1 MQFNQG
7 LRNALLTLFTL
18 KGLIQSSLNAGNI
31 TLMTPEIIKQ
41 IKTYGEGYTYV
52 NHDGKSDVLT
62 NITDSENDVNAL
74 VKDYV
79 KYLVIYPISISGA
92 LEADK
97 RTMDGKLKWRI
108 TINGEIYPMDSGLLT
123 IIGKYRSGKTTLLN
137 KMKVEVNEPD
147 IATPDDDK
155 WIEINKELL
164 YLNEPDHQ
172 SALFNVDLINAKIVK
187 NKHTKSLAQKEWTMT
202 TVDSLSSAEN
212 FIEGTLKRGGVNTG
226 LLVLLDE
233 LNYHGHD
240 WPVIVLANW
249 DIPLLEIHGRCPN
262 TLFVAFEG
270 DQDRSAF
277 LYRRSTNKTVNFKL

>member
-18 KGLIQSSLNAGNI
+18 KGLIQSNLNASNI

-52 NHDGKSDVLT
+52 NKGGKTDKLT
-62 NITDSENDVNAL
+62 NVTDSEADVNAL

-97 RTMDGKLKWRI
+97 RTMDGKLDWRI
-108 TINGEIYPMDSGLLT
+108 TIKGVIYPMDSGLLT
-123 IIGKYRSGKTTLLN
+123 IIGKYRSGKTTLLSN
-137 KMKVEVNEPD
+137 MKVEVNVPD
-147 IATPDDDK
+147 PANPKVDQ

-172 SALFNVDLINAKIVK
+172 SALFNVDLINAKIVE
-187 NKHTKSLAQKEWTMT
+187 NKHSKALARKEWKMT

-212 FIEGTLKRGGVNTG
+212 FVEGTLKKGGVNTG

-249 DIPLLEIHGRCPN
+249 DIPLSEIHGRCPN

-277 LYRRSTNKTVNFKL
+277 LYRRSVNQTINFKL

>member
-18 KGLIQSSLNAGNI
+18 KGLIQSNLNASNI

-52 NHDGKSDVLT
+52 NKGGKTDKLT
-62 NITDSENDVNAL
+62 NVTDSEADVNAL

-97 RTMDGKLKWRI
+97 RTMDGKLDWRI
-108 TINGEIYPMDSGLLT
+108 TIKGVIYPMDSGLLT
-123 IIGKYRSGKTTLLN
+123 IVGKYRSGKTTLLN
-137 KMKVEVNEPD
+137 NMTVEVNVPD
-147 IATPDDDK
+147 PANPKVDQ

-172 SALFNVDLINAKIVK
+172 SALFNVDLINAKIVE
-187 NKHTKSLAQKEWTMT
+187 NKHSKALARKEWKMT

-212 FIEGTLKRGGVNTG
+212 FVEGTLKKGGVNTG

-249 DIPLLEIHGRCPN
+249 DIPLSEIHGRCPN

-277 LYRRSTNKTVNFKL
+277 LYRRSVNQTINFKL

>member
-18 KGLIQSSLNAGNI
+18 KGLIQSNLNASNI

-52 NHDGKSDVLT
+52 NKGGKTDKLT
-62 NITDSENDVNAL
+62 NVTDSEADVNAL

-97 RTMDGKLKWRI
+97 RTMDGKLDWRI
-108 TINGEIYPMDSGLLT
+108 TIKGVTYPMDSGLLT

-137 KMKVEVNEPD
+137 NMTVEVNVPD
-147 IATPDDDK
+147 PANPKVDQ

-172 SALFNVDLINAKIVK
+172 SALFNVDLINAKIVE
-187 NKHTKSLAQKEWTMT
+187 NKHSKALARKEWKMT

-212 FIEGTLKRGGVNTG
+212 FVEGTLKKGGVNTG

-249 DIPLLEIHGRCPN
+249 DIPLSEIHGRCPN

-270 DQDRSAF
+270 DKDRSAF
-277 LYRRSTNKTVNFKL
+277 LYRRSVNETINFKL